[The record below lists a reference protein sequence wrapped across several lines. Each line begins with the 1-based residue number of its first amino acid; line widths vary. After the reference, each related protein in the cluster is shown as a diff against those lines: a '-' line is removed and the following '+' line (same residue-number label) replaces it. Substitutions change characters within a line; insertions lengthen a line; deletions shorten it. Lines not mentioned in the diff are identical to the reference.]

1 MGWLSRFEPVRHG
14 LNETKSS
21 PSGSR
26 DEPKRSSYLP
36 HEETLA
42 AVSTP
47 AETTATGTN
56 SSWRESRVPE
66 FPATPISGI
75 QSLMRSL
82 NDQQRRA
89 STTDSRIALVRAGA
103 GTGKTATIIARCAHL
118 ISEGVSPNSIQVLT
132 FTRRSAAEIRERVEE
147 ILGPRAY
154 GLNASTFHSWAI
166 GLLRNSE
173 ELWGYAGWTVID
185 ADDQVSLFRE
195 ARGRRPRGFPTA
207 GQIMGVYSLA
217 RNVGC
222 RLSEAVKIRLDIS
235 EEISAE
241 LGPIAREY
249 ERQKSL
255 GKYLDYDDILD
266 IVGQH
271 LGGSEPL
278 AAWVAQS
285 FNHLLIDEVQ
295 DTNPLQWKIIHA
307 LAPHVSLYCVG
318 DDAQSIYGFRGAD
331 FESIHNFKDALPEA
345 DEFSLTVNYRST
357 QGILDLS
364 NWVLEQSPLD
374 YNKKLVAARTES
386 STPRIAEFIS
396 DNSSADWI
404 AGQIQQSRDQG
415 EALRDNLILA
425 RSGWSARSMERA
437 LLERGLPYRFYGG
450 QKLLESAH
458 IRDLLATL
466 RITVNPFD
474 KLAWRRFLTLYPG
487 IGPVKAA
494 RITEEQTGIY
504 IDTGGFDFYL
514 LRPPVAILLQEL
526 LEARQDPSRSV
537 QRAAYH
543 LIPILK
549 DKYASDWTHRRHDF
563 DLLLELST
571 DHTSVAEFLE
581 QHVIDPLSSTER
593 TGGPDSD
600 YVVLST
606 IHSSKGMEANNV
618 YLFKA
623 GPGNFPSE
631 QAKTEQEIEE
641 DRRVLYVALTR
652 AKNSLTVTRTAHHY
666 PPPYTRFRTDF
677 TSLPY
682 FLRKVPHSLWDVVH
696 VPEPRNTFN
705 PPSRK
710 RVPAP
715 PSEQNE
721 VIPEDT
727 YDEVPFD
734 DLPHHDIVP
743 DDIPHEDIS
752 FDIAPYVDVPFDDL
766 PHHDTVPDNI
776 PHEGIS
782 FDIAPHNTVAD
793 DIPYDDVPYNDVP
806 KRSPQNQHPEVSS
819 GALPFSAEQLRA
831 FGITDQ

>member
-1 MGWLSRFEPVRHG
+1 MGWLSQFEPVCHG

-21 PSGSR
+21 PSGSQ
-26 DEPKRSSYLP
+26 DEPKRSSYL
-36 HEETLA
+36 HREETLA
-42 AVSTP
+42 AVSIP
-47 AETTATGTN
+47 AETTATGTTT
-56 SSWRESRVPE
+56 SWRESLVPE
-66 FPATPISGI
+66 FPATPVSGI
-75 QSLMRSL
+75 ESLMRSL
-82 NDQQRRA
+82 NDQQKRA

-132 FTRRSAAEIRERVEE
+132 FTRRSAAEIRERVEG

-173 ELWGYAGWTVID
+173 EHWGYAGWTVID
-185 ADDQVSLFRE
+185 GDDQVSLFRE

-207 GQIMGVYSLA
+207 DQIMGVYSLA
-217 RNVGC
+217 KNIGC
-222 RLSEAVKIRLDIS
+222 RLSEAVPMRLDVPEDVIT
-235 EEISAE
+235 E
-241 LGPIAREY
+241 LGPIVREY

-271 LGGSEPL
+271 LGSSEPL

-285 FNHLLIDEVQ
+285 FDHLLIDEVQ

-331 FESIHNFKDALPEA
+331 FESIHHFKDDLPEA

-357 QGILDLS
+357 QEILDLS
-364 NWVLEQSPLD
+364 NWVLDQSPLD

-386 STPRIAEFIS
+386 SSPRIAEFIS

-404 AGQIQQSRDQG
+404 AEQIQQSRDQG

-425 RSGWSARSMERA
+425 RSGWSAHSMERA
-437 LLERGLPYRFYGG
+437 LLKHDLPYRFYGG
-450 QKLLESAH
+450 HKLLESAH

-466 RITVNPFD
+466 RIVVNPFD

-487 IGPVKAA
+487 IGPATAA

-514 LRPPVAILLQEL
+514 LRPPIAILLQEL

-537 QRAAYH
+537 QRAVYH
-543 LIPILK
+543 LTPILK
-549 DKYASDWTHRRHDF
+549 DKYASDWSRRRQDF
-563 DLLLELST
+563 DLLLELSA
-571 DHTSVAEFLE
+571 DHTSAAEFLE
-581 QHVIDPLSSTER
+581 QHVIDPLSSTEG

-600 YVVLST
+600 FVVLST

-631 QAKTEQEIEE
+631 RAKTEKEIEE
-641 DRRVLYVALTR
+641 ERRVLYVALTR
-652 AKNSLTVTRTAHHY
+652 AKNTLTVTRTAHHY

-677 TSLPY
+677 NSLPY
-682 FLRKVPHSLWDVVH
+682 FLRNVPHSLWEVVY
-696 VPEPRNTFN
+696 VPEPESTFN
-705 PPSRK
+705 PPPRK
-710 RVPAP
+710 WTPAP

-721 VIPEDT
+721 GTREDT
-727 YDEVPFD
+727 FDDAPFD
-734 DLPHHDIVP
+734 DLPDHDDPYNNLPYDDTVP

-752 FDIAPYVDVPFDDL
+752 FDIAPHDGL
-766 PHHDTVPDNI
+766 PHHNDAPEE
-776 PHEGIS
+776 HMS
-782 FDIAPHNTVAD
+782 FDIAPYD
-793 DIPYDDVPYNDVP
+793 DIPYDDVP
-806 KRSPQNQHPEVSS
+806 KRSLRKQHRDAPSD
-819 GALPFSAEQLRA
+819 ALPFSPEQLRA
-831 FGITDQ
+831 LGITDQ